1 MNWKDEMKKQADCK
15 VTVCDA
21 ITCMYNAY
29 TESGNTFQ
37 KRCTLDEITINS
49 KGKCDYFVVKKDKR
63 LPEPKYVNFTPKTVD
78 RLKRTVRENPTQG
91 INEELNEKRR

>member
-1 MNWKDEMKKQADCK
+1 MNWKYEMKKQADCK

-21 ITCMYNAY
+21 TNCMYNA
-29 TESGNTFQ
+29 N

-49 KGKCDYFVVKKDKR
+49 KGKCDYFVVRKDNKM
-63 LPEPKYVNFTPKTVD
+63 PEPKYVNFTPKTVD

-91 INEELNEKRR
+91 INEELNERRR